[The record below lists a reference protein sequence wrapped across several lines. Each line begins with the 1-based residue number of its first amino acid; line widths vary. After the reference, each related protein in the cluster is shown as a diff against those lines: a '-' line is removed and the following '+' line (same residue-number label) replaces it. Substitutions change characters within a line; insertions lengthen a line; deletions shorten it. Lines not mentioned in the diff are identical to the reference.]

1 MERIDVFKKNQ
12 LEINQFIVKILK
24 LAFVLLAADIV
35 FLFIRDKGIQVNLMR
50 ILFYSQLIILLAP
63 ILIYKRL
70 KNKFIFKNIS
80 SFFLQLCC
88 FIIFLT
94 SGISTVLIWILP
106 ISLAGLYNDYKFA
119 KKVVLTTVPLIIL
132 SMFLLVS
139 LTPYSLS
146 LQNYNDAFQNSVFII
161 FQLILIGEITIFTSK
176 MNNKAITESEKM
188 RLEINNVLKKTL
200 DSSKLL
206 SDDVDIL
213 NNNMN
218 TANTSIEDISV
229 SIQNIVSK
237 SNNFVNHINNTE
249 KAVDKIGKYII
260 EVQGKM
266 GEIIEESI
274 DVSTYS
280 NENKN
285 KLVEITEEIEKTK
298 EFAEK
303 SSEAV
308 KTLIYSSKE
317 IKETVDFIENISKKT
332 NLLAL
337 NASIEAARSGEAG
350 KGFAVVAEEIKKLS
364 TQSEE
369 ATQRIGDILTNIT
382 YDITEVES
390 SINKNT
396 NIVHDNIKF
405 IKESVSGFD
414 NMFNLQNKIINNI
427 EDSSMVMGQLSQSG
441 SDINIIIDNLKNI
454 NELNHNELSEISA
467 LIEEVNESYSE
478 IAHRTN
484 NINNKAT
491 ELASMKSN

>member
-1 MERIDVFKKNQ
+1 MEKTSLFDKTQ
-12 LEINQFIVKILK
+12 LEVNKFIVKIFK
-24 LAFVLLAADIV
+24 WAFVLLAADII
-35 FLFIRDKGIQVNLMR
+35 FLFIRDKEIQLNLMR
-50 ILFYSQLIILLAP
+50 LLFYSQLIVLLVP
-63 ILIYKRL
+63 VLIYKRL
-70 KNKFIFKNIS
+70 KNKFIFKYVALI
-80 SFFLQLCC
+80 FLQICC

-94 SGISTVLIWILP
+94 SGIMAVLIWILP
-106 ISLAGLYNDYKFA
+106 VSLAGLYNDYKFT
-119 KKVVLTTVPLIIL
+119 KKILLTTIPLMIL

-161 FQLILIGEITIFTSK
+161 FQLIIIGEITIFTSK
-176 MNNKAITESEKM
+176 MNNKTITESEKM
-188 RLEINNVLKKTL
+188 RLEINNVLEKTL

-206 SDDVDIL
+206 SDDVYIL

-218 TANTSIEDISV
+218 TANTSIEEISI
-229 SIQNIVSK
+229 SIQNIVSE
-237 SNNFVNHINNTE
+237 SNNFVDYINNTE
-249 KAVDKIGKYII
+249 AAVDKIKNYIK
-260 EVQGKM
+260 EVQVKM
-266 GEIIEESI
+266 EEIIEESN

-285 KLVEITEEIEKTK
+285 KLVEITEEIDKTK

-303 SSEAV
+303 SSIAV
-308 KTLIYSSKE
+308 KTLIHRSEK
-317 IKETVDFIENISKKT
+317 IQKTVECIENISKQT

-364 TQSEE
+364 SQSEE
-369 ATQRIGDILTNIT
+369 ATQTIGDILTNIT

-390 SINKNT
+390 SINKNN

-414 NMFNLQNKIINNI
+414 NMFDLQNKIINNI
-427 EDSSMVMGQLSQSG
+427 ENSSIVMGKLNQSG
-441 SDINIIIDNLKNI
+441 SDINIIIDDLKNI
-454 NELNHNELSEISA
+454 NDQNHNELSEVSA

-478 IAHRTN
+478 IANRTI

-491 ELASMKSN
+491 ELASIESN